1 MKTIYQKAG
10 FLSLIFIFTISCGNA
25 KRSSEN
31 KTANNKIEE
40 KQIFIPEFNADSAYY
55 FVEKQLSFGP
65 RTPGSQAHQNCLNY
79 LESTLK
85 RFTPEVEIQ
94 HFKTRLFN
102 GEIIDGKNIIASFQP
117 EKKNRI
123 LLCAHWDSRPFA
135 DQDED
140 PSNHDKPLQGAN
152 DGASGVGVLVEI
164 ARHLSEH
171 NSSAGIDI
179 VLFDVEDSGT
189 YGNNDSWALGSQYW
203 SKNPHKI
210 NYRARFGILLDM
222 VGATDPIFTKEETS
236 MRYAPGVMDKVWK
249 TAARLGYADYF
260 RPTRSGGILDDHVAI
275 NQNLNIPTIDIIHYD
290 DANSTGFFE
299 HWHTTGDNLS
309 VIDPIS
315 LGIVGR
321 TVMTVI
327 FEEK

>member
-1 MKTIYQKAG
+1 MKTIYQKVG
-10 FLSLIFIFTISCGNA
+10 FFSFILIFTVSCGNA
-25 KRSSEN
+25 KQSSEKN
-31 KTANNKIEE
+31 TANHKIEE
-40 KQIFIPEFNADSAYY
+40 TQVFIPEFNADSAYY

-65 RTPGSQAHQNCLNY
+65 RTPGSEAHQNCLNY

-85 RFTPEVEIQ
+85 RFTPDVQIQ

-135 DQDED
+135 DQDD
-140 PSNHDKPLQGAN
+140 NPSNHDKPLQGAN

-171 NSSAGIDI
+171 QSSAGIDI
-179 VLFDVEDSGT
+179 IFFDVEDSGT

-203 SKNPHKI
+203 SKNPHQI

-222 VGATDPIFTKEETS
+222 VGGFNPIFTKEATS
-236 MRYAPGVMDKVWK
+236 MRYAPGVMNKVWK
-249 TAARLGYADYF
+249 TAAKLGYTDYF
-260 RPTRSGGILDDHVAI
+260 VSTETSGILDDHVPI
-275 NQNLNIPTIDIIHYD
+275 NENLNIPTIDIIHYD
-290 DANSTGFFE
+290 DMNSTGFFE
-299 HWHTTGDNLS
+299 HWHTVGDDLS

-315 LGIVGR
+315 LGVVGR